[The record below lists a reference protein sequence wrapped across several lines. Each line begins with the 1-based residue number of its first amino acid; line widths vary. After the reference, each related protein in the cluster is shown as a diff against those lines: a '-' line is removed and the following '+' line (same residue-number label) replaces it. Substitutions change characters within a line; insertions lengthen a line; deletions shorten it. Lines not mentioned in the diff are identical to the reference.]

1 MSLKS
6 DPQTWTDPRH
16 LLGLD
21 GELAALEH
29 LLAKGYRI
37 LEHRFRIGRFEV
49 DLIAARDNVVAFV
62 EVKTRRGMR
71 HGRPS
76 EAVTWERKREMER
89 VARVWEDRNRGRDGP
104 QGGRRADGASR
115 TDRVIR
121 FDVVE
126 VLQTRNGGVVV
137 TRHIEDAFRPGWR

>member
-21 GELAALEH
+21 GEVAALEH

-37 LEHRFRIGRFEV
+37 LEHRFRVARFEV
-49 DLIAARDNVVAFV
+49 DLIAEREGVVVFV

-71 HGRPS
+71 HGQPA
-76 EAVTWERKREMER
+76 EAVTWERRREMGR
-89 VARVWEDRNRGRDGP
+89 VAQVWADRHGGM
-104 QGGRRADGASR
+104 GGR
-115 TDRVIR
+115 VLR

-126 VLQTRNGGVVV
+126 VLQTRDGGVVV

>member
-21 GELAALEH
+21 GEVAALEH
-29 LLAKGYRI
+29 LLEQGYRI
-37 LEHRFRIGRFEV
+37 LEHRFRVGRFEV
-49 DLIAARDNVVAFV
+49 DLIAQRGNVVAFI

-71 HGRPS
+71 HGQPS
-76 EAVTWERKREMER
+76 EAVTWERRREMER
-89 VARVWEDRNRGRDGP
+89 VARVWEDRHAGEGRLHSRPAGA
-104 QGGRRADGASR
+104 GGRRP
-115 TDRVIR
+115 VIR

-126 VLQTRNGGVVV
+126 VLQTSSGGVVV